1 MEGDVRGIRSD
12 GALWPWVHRV
22 TQDIS
27 ELISIAWKMGK
38 TVLITGA
45 NRGYVPALQAETWLL
60 TIRVGL
66 ELTKAYL
73 EKGWKVIAAVRDP
86 SKMDIKG
93 DVMVVKLEVGEK
105 EDAKKVRSL
114 SIFFFLYSLPNGIV
128 VGSTGS

>member
-1 MEGDVRGIRSD
+1 VEGGGRGIWSD
-12 GALWPWVHRV
+12 GALCPWVYRSV
-22 TQDIS
+22 QDIS
-27 ELISIAWKMGK
+27 ETTSTVSKMGK

-73 EKGWKVIAAVRDP
+73 EKGCKVIAAVRDP

-105 EDAKKVRSL
+105 EDAKKVRPL
-114 SIFFFLYSLPNGIV
+114 SIFTLFFLLWHQRWCA
-128 VGSTGS
+128 GS